1 MKDKYKTLVSDIA
14 IFALGNLLIK
24 LIQFFLLPLYT
35 IYMSTAEYGVAEL
48 TNNLAELLLPIFSFC
63 IYEATFR
70 YVMDKGISEKSV
82 LYNSLLLLIINSV
95 VFFLFVFVINFE
107 LAFEYSFYLFFI
119 TMTYALR
126 LNFAG
131 FVRGIGKKK
140 AFVFSGII
148 NVLFLLIFNVWFL
161 AYYNLGIKGYLLSI
175 ILSNIVAGLYLIY
188 IVKKQLCYSY
198 KLFDKELLKVML
210 IFSVP
215 MIFNTLCWWIVNM
228 SNRYIIFFNL
238 GTVEASLYAAA
249 SKLPAIIN
257 LASVIFQQAW
267 QIAASKEYDD
277 KCSRVFF
284 SNVFKCYSAGILI
297 FGSFVICSSD
307 FLAVLMLKNDFINAK
322 NMLPL
327 LILTAIINC
336 YSIYF
341 GTFYT
346 AFKKNIMVMIST
358 IIGAII
364 NIAISLFFID
374 SYGVWACVT
383 GSIICYMVIVLM
395 RIYDTNKMINI
406 DKDFKITVPALVIV
420 TTQAVCMTYNKM
432 FLSGFMFLL
441 LLVVFFK
448 GYSIEIKNIL
458 RKIKTGGV

>member
-1 MKDKYKTLVSDIA
+1 
-14 IFALGNLLIK
+14 
-24 LIQFFLLPLYT
+24 
-35 IYMSTAEYGVAEL
+35 MSTAEYGVAEL

-198 KLFDKELLKVML
+198 KLFDK
-210 IFSVP
+210 
-215 MIFNTLCWWIVNM
+215 
-228 SNRYIIFFNL
+228 
-238 GTVEASLYAAA
+238 
-249 SKLPAIIN
+249 
-257 LASVIFQQAW
+257 
-267 QIAASKEYDD
+267 
-277 KCSRVFF
+277 
-284 SNVFKCYSAGILI
+284 
-297 FGSFVICSSD
+297 
-307 FLAVLMLKNDFINAK
+307 
-322 NMLPL
+322 
-327 LILTAIINC
+327 
-336 YSIYF
+336 
-341 GTFYT
+341 
-346 AFKKNIMVMIST
+346 
-358 IIGAII
+358 
-364 NIAISLFFID
+364 
-374 SYGVWACVT
+374 
-383 GSIICYMVIVLM
+383 
-395 RIYDTNKMINI
+395 
-406 DKDFKITVPALVIV
+406 
-420 TTQAVCMTYNKM
+420 
-432 FLSGFMFLL
+432 
-441 LLVVFFK
+441 
-448 GYSIEIKNIL
+448 
-458 RKIKTGGV
+458 

>member
-1 MKDKYKTLVSDIA
+1 
-14 IFALGNLLIK
+14 
-24 LIQFFLLPLYT
+24 
-35 IYMSTAEYGVAEL
+35 
-48 TNNLAELLLPIFSFC
+48 
-63 IYEATFR
+63 
-70 YVMDKGISEKSV
+70 
-82 LYNSLLLLIINSV
+82 
-95 VFFLFVFVINFE
+95 
-107 LAFEYSFYLFFI
+107 
-119 TMTYALR
+119 MTYALR

-238 GTVEASLYAAA
+238 GTVEAGLYAAA

-284 SNVFKCYSAGILI
+284 SNVFKCYSAGILT

-346 AFKKNIMVMIST
+346 AFKK
-358 IIGAII
+358 
-364 NIAISLFFID
+364 
-374 SYGVWACVT
+374 
-383 GSIICYMVIVLM
+383 
-395 RIYDTNKMINI
+395 
-406 DKDFKITVPALVIV
+406 
-420 TTQAVCMTYNKM
+420 
-432 FLSGFMFLL
+432 
-441 LLVVFFK
+441 
-448 GYSIEIKNIL
+448 IL
-458 RKIKTGGV
+458 W